1 MMSDPSLD
9 RLSHSA
15 TGFIQAIE
23 SLPDGLFLR
32 SIDEWTPRDVAA
44 HLTWWNRNMIA
55 ASHSL
60 LTGTPPS
67 YYADTANDYRNIN
80 ARAIAEF
87 PSKERQVLL
96 NELRATLDELA
107 RYLHSLDPQAW
118 DADHGVQH
126 PRGGA
131 ATIRRIVESLAGD
144 YEHHARQVEEWS
156 ARVG

>member
-1 MMSDPSLD
+1 MSDPSLD

-15 TGFIQAIE
+15 NVFVQAIE
-23 SLPDGLFLR
+23 SLSDDLFLG

-44 HLTWWNRNMIA
+44 HLAWWNRNMIV
-55 ASHSL
+55 ASQSL
-60 LTGTPPS
+60 QAGTPPS
-67 YYADTANDYRNIN
+67 YYADAMNDYRNIN
-80 ARAIAEF
+80 ARAIVEF
-87 PSKERQVLL
+87 PSQDRRVLL

-107 RYLHSLDPQAW
+107 RYLRSLDSRAW

-126 PRGGA
+126 HRGDA